1 MFLHDL
7 EGWQLLQESSCMVA
21 IHGWYVHMTQRGK
34 KLEQFLNGNCPI
46 IKFTAN
52 YSREEISSLGV
63 AR

>member
-1 MFLHDL
+1 MTITSRK
-7 EGWQLLQESSCMVA
+7 LLYDDNTWMV
-21 IHGWYVHMTQRGK
+21 HSYDPTGE

-52 YSREEISSLGV
+52 YSREEISFLGV

>member
-1 MFLHDL
+1 
-7 EGWQLLQESSCMVA
+7 MV
-21 IHGWYVHMTQRGK
+21 YSYEPMEK

>member
-1 MFLHDL
+1 MTITSRK
-7 EGWQLLQESSCMVA
+7 LLYGGNTWMV
-21 IHGWYVHMTQRGK
+21 YSYEPMGK